1 MTKYKVSKELPYN
14 KKYIDYDKIYIK
26 PNYDYGEY
34 NKSYDKSTDIVKFCK
49 KDGSLWTIFRTGKF
63 LTFRHKHATISKESF
78 IEILSSCYPED
89 YEFFIWHPEAIN
101 GEWNQ

>member
-1 MTKYKVSKELPYN
+1 MTKYKVVKELPYN

-26 PNYDYGEY
+26 PNYGE
-34 NKSYDKSTDIVKFCK
+34 YDKSNDIVRYCK
-49 KDGSLWTIFRTGKF
+49 KDGSLWAILRTGKF
-63 LTFRHKHATISKESF
+63 LTFRHNHATVSKDSF